1 MSVKRESRVG
11 SLSLQ
16 LKALESRSVEVGFFD
31 TDYYPDG
38 TPVAYVAAVQ
48 EFGSD
53 TVPPRPFF
61 RPATVSQS
69 DAISAMVTSA
79 VYNVAAGA
87 DVGNSLAIVGEVVAG
102 MVKEQI
108 ISVTSPALSPV
119 TIYNRQHRKDK
130 QRTTSVKPL
139 EDTGLML
146 KTVKSAV
153 VKK

>member
-1 MSVKRESRVG
+1 MSVKRESRVDA
-11 SLSLQ
+11 LSLQ

-48 EFGSD
+48 EF
-53 TVPPRPFF
+53 VQPRPFF

-79 VYNVAAGA
+79 VSNVAAGA
-87 DVGNSLAIVGEVVAG
+87 DVESSLAIVGEVVSG
-102 MVKEQI
+102 MVKEGI

-139 EDTGLML
+139 VDTGLML
-146 KTVKSAV
+146 QSVSSAV

>member
-16 LKALESRSVEVGFFD
+16 LKALESRSVEVGFFFIF
-31 TDYYPDG
+31 YYPDG

-48 EFGSD
+48 EF
-53 TVPPRPFF
+53 VHPRPFF

-79 VYNVAAGA
+79 VSNVAAGA
-87 DVGNSLAIVGEVVAG
+87 DVESSLAIVGEVVSG
-102 MVKEQI
+102 MVKEGI

-139 EDTGLML
+139 VDTGLML
-146 KTVKSAV
+146 QSVSSAV

>member
-31 TDYYPDG
+31 TAYYPDG

-48 EFGSD
+48 EF
-53 TVPPRPFF
+53 VQPRPFF

-79 VYNVAAGA
+79 VSNVAAGA
-87 DVGNSLAIVGEVVAG
+87 DVESSLAIVGEVVSG
-102 MVKEQI
+102 MVKEGI

-139 EDTGLML
+139 VDTGLML
-146 KTVKSAV
+146 QSVSSAV